1 MALVPPSAGW
11 APRLA
16 PGHPV
21 RGRYTKWGG
30 KRHHGADLVYLGAD
44 GHGDWLGDP
53 VGNEWSGGP
62 KSFASVTENVLLVPR
77 DRGMTAM
84 FYTEHPE
91 QTFELYVDIT
101 TPPVWDGDLVTAVD
115 LDLDVVRLFDG
126 SWYVDDE
133 DEFAEHQ
140 VSYGYPPEL
149 VASAEAECARVVDE
163 MRSGAAILASD
174 AAAPW
179 RNLFRTLKSR

>member
-133 DEFAEHQ
+133 DEFAEHR

-163 MRSGAAILASD
+163 IRSGAAILASD

-179 RNLFRTLKSR
+179 RDLFRTLKSR